1 MIGLQLFTNFTLFFI
16 GLFGILINS
25 INALVL
31 LICLEL
37 LLLSVNL
44 NFLIASSYLDDFYGQ
59 IFSLFILT
67 IAAAESAIGLAVLI
81 LFNRIRGNILINQ
94 PMLLKY

>member
-1 MIGLQLFTNFTLFFI
+1 MLSLQVSTNFVLFFI
-16 GLFGILINS
+16 SLFGILINS
-25 INALVL
+25 TNALIL
-31 LICLEL
+31 LICIEL

-44 NFLIASSYLDDFYGQ
+44 NFIIASAYLDDIYGQ

-81 LFNRIRGNILINQ
+81 LFNRIRGNILINSY
-94 PMLLKY
+94 MLLKH

>member
-1 MIGLQLFTNFTLFFI
+1 MLSLQISTNFLLFI
-16 GLFGILINS
+16 ISLFGILINS
-25 INALVL
+25 TNALIL
-31 LICLEL
+31 LICIEL

-44 NFLIASSYLDDFYGQ
+44 NFIIASAYLDDIYGQ

-81 LFNRIRGNILINQ
+81 LFNRIRGNILINNY
-94 PMLLKY
+94 MLLKN